1 MRGMVRVP
9 RKVSIRAER
18 WGWTPTRRGALIAR
32 VKGPR
37 TVALATLLPLV
48 GCRRPP
54 AVHEPPAR
62 FEHPVGSFTAGGLR
76 GTLTA
81 AVASRP
87 LGVLRGGPRSRIEV
101 TAPSMRWD
109 VDVRATA
116 VIPGASGLLGVFY
129 HCEFETRTLRE
140 TDLRAAVARLR
151 MRTATSSDGRAAV
164 AVTAEGWS
172 LPCAAPTGQYRAVYQ
187 VGSSVLAGGRLVGA
201 LTPEAALQAL
211 PDGAGWLREA
221 LRGVPPSLDLAPV
234 PTPIVPGESL
244 PAWFPAR
251 TGYALAAMVVA
262 AKERVAL
269 DEALAYSLGGES
281 MGMHPPS
288 DERLLERLRANAPP
302 TLRDVVLGALVPP
315 AQGPLDR
322 GAAEWGRRV
331 GDALSD
337 PAGALPTVDATL
349 SACVDPARAHRCLP
363 WRVGAT
369 RAIAARANDAA
380 RLTAVAELAWRLP
393 RAWSLPVPRAEARIE
408 ALRAAMTQPERALG
422 LRAATAMLG
431 GSEAN
436 PALPAEGDGPRG
448 RLLEEQP
455 EAKWAAASVLIGRC
469 DPGVVA
475 AATAGLRAVAHQ
487 ARVAA
492 ACVLARC
499 VSEAEAQA
507 AIERAAPNSSQ
518 NRLVLPS
525 RPAWCTAPDASA
537 PPL

>member
-1 MRGMVRVP
+1 MKGQRV
-9 RKVSIRAER
+9 I
-18 WGWTPTRRGALIAR
+18 
-32 VKGPR
+32 
-37 TVALATLLPLV
+37 ALASLLALA
-48 GCRRPP
+48 GCRRPT
-54 AVHEPPAR
+54 AVQEPPAR

-101 TAPSMRWD
+101 TAPSVRWD

-140 TDLRAAVARLR
+140 ADLRAAVARLQ
-151 MRTATSSDGRAAV
+151 MRAATSPDGRAAV

-172 LPCAAPTGQYRAVYQ
+172 LPCAAPTGQYRAVYL
-187 VGSSVLAGGRLVGA
+187 VGRSALAGGRVVSA
-201 LTPEAALQAL
+201 PTPEAALQAL

-221 LRGVPPSLDLAPV
+221 LRGEPPSLDLAPV

-244 PAWFPAR
+244 PPWFQAR

-262 AKERVAL
+262 AKEGVAL
-269 DEALAYSLGGES
+269 DEALAYSLGGQS
-281 MGMHPPS
+281 MGLHPPS
-288 DERLLERLRANAPP
+288 DARLLERLRANAPP
-302 TLRDVVLGALVPP
+302 TLRGVVLGALVPP

-322 GAAEWGRRV
+322 GGAAWGRSV
-331 GDALSD
+331 GEALPD
-337 PAGALPTVDATL
+337 PSGALPTVDAAL
-349 SACVDPARAHRCLP
+349 SACVDPARAERCQP
-363 WRVGAT
+363 WRVGAM

-380 RLTAVAELAWRLP
+380 RLGAVAELAWRLP

-408 ALRAAMTQPERALG
+408 ALRAAVTLPEGAIG

-431 GSEAN
+431 GSEAD
-436 PALPAEGDGPRG
+436 PTQPAEGDGPRG

-492 ACVLARC
+492 ACVLSRC
-499 VSEAEAQA
+499 MSEPELEA
-507 AIERAAPNSSQ
+507 AIVRAAPSDTLNA
-518 NRLVLPS
+518 RVLS
-525 RPAWCTAPDASA
+525 GRPAWCAAPDASA